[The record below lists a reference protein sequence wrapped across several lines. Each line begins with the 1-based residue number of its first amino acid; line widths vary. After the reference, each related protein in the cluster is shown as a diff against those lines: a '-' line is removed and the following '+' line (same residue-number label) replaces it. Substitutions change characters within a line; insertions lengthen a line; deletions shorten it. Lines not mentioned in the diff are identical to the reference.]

1 MDIDRVIE
9 NLMYLVEMADNNPQQ
24 QGLNRGNLVSN
35 PRDNKNNLSS
45 NENQNQRSQQKPT
58 IMNPARQQQLQDK
71 DKQKRPN
78 NFQQT
83 NNTSSKF
90 VSTASTMASNNRRP
104 SI

>member
-1 MDIDRVIE
+1 MNLDRVIN
-9 NLMYLVEMADNNPQQ
+9 NLMYLAEMADNNPQQ
-24 QGLNRGNLVSN
+24 QGLNRGNLVN
-35 PRDNKNNLSS
+35 PRDNKSNLSS
-45 NENQNQRSQQKPT
+45 NENQNQQSQQKPV

-78 NFQQT
+78 NFQQA

-90 VSTASTMASNNRRP
+90 VSTAATMASNNRRP